1 MAAEDRNHH
10 NMVPHGRKHPVKSVK
25 PPMEDPAVTICA
37 LDEEDGNL
45 NVLTKGNPENS
56 SDLDKL
62 CKKVPDS
69 VEGEDTISEEHQ
81 KQQPST
87 GIFEDIRKKYKEENT
102 QKFKDICQQWDSHMH
117 QISEADENLIK
128 DIQKDKIILR
138 ELKTLQK
145 KRLMKMKQMFSQHKK
160 CLEDVEKKEENA
172 VRTLLCEFMKEASLM
187 AERRIIGDIKK

>member
-1 MAAEDRNHH
+1 
-10 NMVPHGRKHPVKSVK
+10 MVPHGRKHPVKSVK

-87 GIFEDIRKKYKEENT
+87 GIFEDISFLETGEGYLTLSQKCKKEKIT
-102 QKFKDICQQWDSHMH
+102 SLGKQ
-117 QISEADENLIK
+117 K

-187 AERRIIGDIKK
+187 AERRIIGDVKHRLERFEHH